1 MPMRSSFD
9 HSDSIAAKFMQAAL
23 ARKDAST
30 SMKKKMRTTYRQ
42 VEEVAKKGRWGNIDP
57 SNITEKQIKAYIA
70 SREGKVIERTIQNE
84 ASHIR
89 RALDGVGRTEFVN
102 KKCGSKAIGVPKA
115 SRIGRGKVIDLAV
128 LQIALGKAKPDT
140 RAIILLSHAI
150 GLRGREAVQ
159 CKESLAEWKRA
170 IAAGQPVYVRYGTKG
185 GRDRSVYL
193 CPEKAAAA
201 ALAVD
206 AALEVL
212 KKQAHLVDS
221 PNLKAALATN
231 HKRLKKIG
239 IDGENSLHSLR
250 RSFALTQYYHYLND
264 VELTEKVAL
273 QRLSNDLGH
282 GDGRGRWVFNC
293 YLRAS
298 LAEREAALAAQKSK
312 PAPESDEAA

>member
-9 HSDSIAAKFMQAAL
+9 DSDSIAAKFMKAAL
-23 ARKDAST
+23 AKSDAST
-30 SMKKKMRTTYRQ
+30 TMKKKMRTTFRQ
-42 VEEVAKKGRWGNIDP
+42 LGDVAKKGRWGNVDP
-57 SNITEKQIKAYIA
+57 SNLTFKQFKAYIA
-70 SREGKVIERTIQNE
+70 SREGKVTERTVQNE
-84 ASHIR
+84 AAHIR
-89 RALDGVGRTEFVN
+89 RALRGAGRADFVQE
-102 KKCGSKAIGVPKA
+102 KCGSKAIGVPEA
-115 SRIGRGKVIDLAV
+115 SRIGRGKVIDLVV
-128 LQIALGKAKPDT
+128 LQIAMGKARPDT

-201 ALAVD
+201 AVAVD

-212 KKQAHLVDS
+212 KKQTNLVDS
-221 PNLKAALATN
+221 TNLKAALATN

-250 RSFALTQYYHYLND
+250 RSFGMTQYDHYREDLQ
-264 VELTEKVAL
+264 LTDKVAL

-293 YLRAS
+293 YLRAT
-298 LAEREAALAAQKSK
+298 LEERKAALVAQASK
-312 PAPESDEAA
+312 EA